1 MTPKK
6 FRILRHTLALLAFLL
21 PGVPIFI
28 ATVFDRPFSA
38 LWSSIFLS
46 GFYLCLTGAVWS
58 TSKWKEKKSL
68 PNRIGF
74 TIGVAILLLL
84 QWL

>member
-1 MTPKK
+1 MTPRK
-6 FRILRHTLALLAFLL
+6 FRILRHILALLAFLL
-21 PGVPIFI
+21 PGIPIFI
-28 ATVFDRPFSA
+28 ATVGNRPFSS

-46 GFYLCLTGAVWS
+46 CFYLCVTGAVWS
-58 TSKWKEKKSL
+58 TSKWKDKKSL
-68 PNRIGF
+68 PNRLGF